1 MEKIK
6 QTMFSQKEI
15 SIKHNLCY
23 NTALERIKE
32 FETYVG
38 FGKRYEAKEMYRD
51 GRLVR
56 INNEA
61 FSDFMHYRLWL
72 RDKRASR
79 RVPPYR
85 AKKYPCIV

>member
-15 SIKHNLCY
+15 AIKHKLCY
-23 NTALERIKE
+23 KTAIERIKE

-38 FGKRYEAKEMYRD
+38 HGKRYEAKEMYRD
-51 GRLVR
+51 GRLIR
-56 INNEA
+56 INDDA
-61 FSDFMHYRLWL
+61 FSDFMHYRSWL
-72 RDKRASR
+72 RDKRAKKH
-79 RVPPYR
+79 VPPYR